1 MKKIYLLSAGLLV
14 FTMAQAQWSDNGTD
28 LTTTDNVGIGT
39 SNPAYELDVQGAIN
53 ASQLLVNGQSVFG
66 NDNIS
71 AHISFDDNT
80 VIDESGNYY
89 SVSTTGTIASTD
101 RNSNASSARTFDG
114 VDDVI
119 VFNDLSLTGDFSINL
134 WHDFDT
140 KIYNDLIGS
149 YDGING
155 DGWKL
160 YFTSDGNTLRFLDRF
175 QNPTPSVSNLL
186 DFNTTS
192 YTGWHMITI
201 RIENLTK
208 SIFIDGVKVAEKGEV
223 SFNYGTSNPLRIGY
237 SGADSYYLT
246 GSLDE
251 ISIFDRALTDQEIAD
266 LMLGNE
272 FLPENS
278 DAWIRN
284 TEGTNVT
291 TTNNVGIGTSNPVY
305 ELDVLGT
312 INASQLLINGQSPF
326 GNDNISMHISFD
338 NNTVIDESGNYY
350 SVSTT
355 GTAASTDRN
364 SNASSARSFDGVDD
378 EIIIHDLSFN
388 GDFTV
393 NLWHF
398 FDTKISSDF
407 VGTYNAGITEGWK
420 LYFAS
425 NGNTLRFLDRNN
437 YAQADLLD
445 VDVSSYSGWHMITV
459 RLDGVTKSIFIDGQK
474 IGEKTVVNLPF
485 GYAEEEPLKM
495 GYVGNFYL
503 NGVIDDVSF
512 FERSL
517 NDQEIT
523 DLIMENEFLS
533 ENSSVWTRNAGD
545 LNYSEGRVFIGQ
557 PSTSTSSE
565 YKLFVESGILTEKV
579 KVLLTPTWPDYVFEK
594 DYALPSLEQVE
605 ADILKNGHL
614 SDIPSAEEVEENGID
629 VGEMNAKLLK
639 KIEELT
645 LYVIEMNKEIQILKS
660 KNEALESKIK

>member
-364 SNASSARSFDGVDD
+364 SNASSARSFDSVDD

-407 VGTYNAGITEGWK
+407 VGTYNACL
-420 LYFAS
+420 LYTS
-425 NGNTLRFLDRNN
+425 
-437 YAQADLLD
+437 
-445 VDVSSYSGWHMITV
+445 
-459 RLDGVTKSIFIDGQK
+459 
-474 IGEKTVVNLPF
+474 
-485 GYAEEEPLKM
+485 
-495 GYVGNFYL
+495 
-503 NGVIDDVSF
+503 
-512 FERSL
+512 
-517 NDQEIT
+517 
-523 DLIMENEFLS
+523 
-533 ENSSVWTRNAGD
+533 
-545 LNYSEGRVFIGQ
+545 
-557 PSTSTSSE
+557 PSPRDS
-565 YKLFVESGILTEKV
+565 
-579 KVLLTPTWPDYVFEK
+579 
-594 DYALPSLEQVE
+594 
-605 ADILKNGHL
+605 
-614 SDIPSAEEVEENGID
+614 
-629 VGEMNAKLLK
+629 
-639 KIEELT
+639 
-645 LYVIEMNKEIQILKS
+645 
-660 KNEALESKIK
+660 